1 FTIFIS
7 IPIDSDVDKDPT
19 HCETST

>member
-7 IPIDSDVDKDPT
+7 IPIDSDVDKDST
-19 HCETST
+19 HCETSI